1 MRCRDRIKS
10 MQGNKKIL
18 EFLNAVLKA
27 ELTAINQYFLHA
39 EMCENWGYMRL
50 AGITRKESIEEM
62 RHAEVLIERIL
73 YLDGTPTMHE
83 LFPLRIGKTIR
94 EQIENDLQVEYEAV
108 PRLNN
113 GIKLCESVGD
123 NGSRDLLLKILTDE
137 EHHVDYLE
145 AQLGI
150 IREVGIENYLA
161 QQISGEGH

>member
-1 MRCRDRIKS
+1 MR
-10 MQGNKKIL
+10 GNDQVIAV
-18 EFLNAVLKA
+18 LNEVLKA

-83 LFPLRIGKTIR
+83 LFPLRIGKTVR